1 MKRQRVAKHAP
12 QPVAVAPPAPRL
24 RLFALLLLLGGGA
37 FAATYW
43 FVRATPPRAPAEDM
57 VWIAGGEFEMGTDG
71 ELGWADERPAHRVR
85 VNGFWIDRTEVTNA
99 AFSAFVAATG
109 YVTTA
114 EKPPLWEEM
123 REATPARHAEAS
135 RR

>member
-1 MKRQRVAKHAP
+1 
-12 QPVAVAPPAPRL
+12 
-24 RLFALLLLLGGGA
+24 
-37 FAATYW
+37 
-43 FVRATPPRAPAEDM
+43 
-57 VWIAGGEFEMGTDG
+57 MGTDG

-123 REATPARHAEAS
+123 RQQLPPGTPKPPDDKLVAGSMVFVRLPG
-135 RR
+135 R